1 MRKSIPFGAVM
12 SGYAVIAVAA
22 NFTLDHEML
31 WAVWLLMGGLA
42 LKTLVAAQQLRA
54 KHTAEATERGGADK
68 VDPHEEHDRNG

>member
-1 MRKSIPFGAVM
+1 MRKSIPLGAAM
-12 SGYAVIAVAA
+12 MGYAGIAVAA

-54 KHTAEATERGGADK
+54 KHTAEATERGGPDK
-68 VDPHEEHDRNG
+68 IDSHEEHDRNG